1 MIGFPGVRVHTLDVV
16 AETLNQHYNNLCNE
30 NCNAENE
37 IWHGRLHIDPQFYGL
52 NEDT

>member
-1 MIGFPGVRVHTLDVV
+1 MRGFPKEHTLDVA

-30 NCNAENE
+30 KCNAEGE
-37 IWHGRLHIDPQFYGL
+37 IWHGSRSHTDPQFYGL

>member
-1 MIGFPGVRVHTLDVV
+1 MIGFPEVRVHTLDVV

-37 IWHGRLHIDPQFYGL
+37 IWHGRSHTDPQFYGL